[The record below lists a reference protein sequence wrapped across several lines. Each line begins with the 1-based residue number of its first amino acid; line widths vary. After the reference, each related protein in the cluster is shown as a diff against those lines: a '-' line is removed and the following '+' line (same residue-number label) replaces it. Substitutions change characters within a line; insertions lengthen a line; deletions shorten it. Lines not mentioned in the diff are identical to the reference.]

1 MLTNMNIWQQPGVLH
16 EWRQLAVSSDGFL
29 VRLMGLVILSQT
41 AMYTSSVM
49 YNVQFKFF
57 VSKKVNLLTLFSL
70 TITATPNCIGSCF
83 VCVHVYCYDK
93 VDRNICQF
101 LLLLLLVAY
110 QQQYYQQHTTT
121 THQLILFIVHVVRFR
136 FGALD
141 RIYAYC
147 IMQDMVMLCYVML
160 MKCKGMVNEEQ
171 SMVNEEQSVG

>member
-1 MLTNMNIWQQPGVLH
+1 MNKWQQPGVLH

-41 AMYTSSVM
+41 AMYTSCVM

-93 VDRNICQF
+93 VDHNICQF
-101 LLLLLLVAY
+101 LLLLLLSSLVL
-110 QQQYYQQHTTT
+110 QHTTT
-121 THQLILFIVHVVRFR
+121 AHQLMLYIVYVVRFC
-136 FGALD
+136 FGALG
-141 RIYAYC
+141 RIY
-147 IMQDMVMLCYVML
+147 IMQRGNLIYVWVPWQHNAGHGEFVQL
-160 MKCKGMVNEEQ
+160 
-171 SMVNEEQSVG
+171 